1 MTRQMK
7 AAVFAGNGIVN
18 IKDVPVP
25 QITRPD
31 DVIIK
36 VKACGICG
44 SDLHVLNVP
53 PGQYAEPGTI
63 LGHEFTGIVEAVGPE
78 VTSVKAG
85 DKVVA
90 EPNVR
95 CGICPECRRGNFNL
109 CRNAVNT
116 GQHRDGAFAQYCRMP
131 EKQLY
136 LVPQNMPDHLAAL
149 AEPLAC
155 VMNGMQR
162 INPRP
167 SEKVIVFGAGAIGL
181 FFVKALRRYGVK
193 DIMAAE
199 TMKSRAADAG
209 KAGADIVVNP
219 MTDDIAS
226 IMEENWGGLADIAID
241 AVGAGVVLEQMINL
255 VNCGS
260 RILIFG
266 QNMTQKSTIRP
277 GDINN
282 RELTITAALSTKNSF
297 LPAINLLLDSSLK
310 FEELVTHTVKLEDLD
325 KGIALMRS
333 QKAVKVMVEP

>member
-1 MTRQMK
+1 MK

-31 DVIIK
+31 DVLIK
-36 VKACGICG
+36 VNACGICG
-44 SDLHVLNVP
+44 SDLHVLSVP

-78 VTSVKAG
+78 VTSVKKG

-136 LVPQNMPDHLAAL
+136 LVPQDMPDHLAAL

-155 VMNGMQR
+155 VMNGMQK
-162 INPRP
+162 INPQP

-181 FFVKALRRYGVK
+181 FFVKALKRYGVT
-193 DIMAAE
+193 DIIAAE
-199 TMKSRAADAG
+199 TVESRAADARR
-209 KAGADIVVNP
+209 AGADIAVNP
-219 MTDDIAS
+219 MTDDVVS
-226 IMEENWGGLADIAID
+226 IMEEKWGSLADIAID

-260 RILIFG
+260 RILVFG

-277 GDINN
+277 GDINS

-297 LPAINLLLDSSLK
+297 LPAINLLMDASLK
-310 FEELVTHTVKLEDLD
+310 FEELVTHTVKLEDLE
-325 KGIALMRS
+325 KGIVLMRS